1 MVAQNWDG
9 QHVALVGITANI
21 QGRSPQEVIGQRVPK
36 QEEELST
43 QDVLEEI
50 ITEWEEQHELDG
62 VTFDEQLDS
71 WARYTQWSDLLEPE
85 GWSNSGRTDTCG
97 CEIWTRPDFGDGM
110 GTPSTYKSAT
120 THDAGCHRERTDHAH
135 PAMHIWTDHPGEK
148 LLHAI
153 DETGSRTLSMF
164 SVFAALE
171 HDGDMEAARYA
182 AGVTVLRMGG
192 GLPIGLK
199 TVEAL
204 AARGYT
210 DLPQQDPAQRPQ
222 QEVQKKPKFTQVEQE
237 ALSGQPTSVIREY
250 ERLKAAEKAKEIAR
264 QLKTAED
271 KDRRGAVPCFD
282 GNELFALPDLS
293 EKWTIEGMWNSD
305 GQALL
310 YAPAKVGKS
319 TLMHNMIESLTSGRP
334 FLGKFDTPVCP
345 GRVGLI
351 DAELSPHKL
360 KEQLSQLESLD
371 RSKLVVWPI
380 RGRLADFDPTDE
392 VNRTEWATR
401 LRDSNIEILVID
413 CMGPLLKHA
422 GLDEWRDGGMWLQY
436 VRELCAMAGV
446 RAHLVVDHASSKDN
460 GMSNGPRGD
469 SSKVDGPD
477 NMIAF
482 QGHEKNEHANTYN
495 RYSLETYG
503 RGESMKIDLRRIE
516 HGRFISLD
524 EDGGVDATQLAAYKI
539 GAKILAKLEEVHQQL
554 IQEGK
559 DGSDSWPAP
568 TAFWQNNWKQIA
580 DGTGVSKN
588 EVDRVIDRMV
598 SIGAL
603 YKWQVT
609 ASSSRIRPGDQV
621 SKFNRMA
628 GNHYAPNPLFQDNQ
642 PN

>member
-1 MVAQNWDG
+1 MVAQDRDQLQDRKKANDHLYR
-9 QHVALVGITANI
+9 QHVTLLEKELGFLRIGEEVVGKPLAVVDVLGTATSDNKPVAKFNRKTRVLSFTQNYAYTTPGNRTGKCQFLTGMNIDLVGISAMVE
-21 QGRSPQEVIGQRVPK
+21 GRTQ
-36 QEEELST
+36 
-43 QDVLEEI
+43 QDVIERHSQAQYVADAERRKQREDRRNNVDPL
-50 ITEWEEQHELDG
+50 T
-62 VTFDEQLDS
+62 
-71 WARYTQWSDLLEPE
+71 
-85 GWSNSGRTDTCG
+85 GRVRND
-97 CEIWTRPDFGDGM
+97 
-110 GTPSTYKSAT
+110 
-120 THDAGCHRERTDHAH
+120 
-135 PAMHIWTDHPGEK
+135 
-148 LLHAI
+148 
-153 DETGSRTLSMF
+153 
-164 SVFAALE
+164 
-171 HDGDMEAARYA
+171 
-182 AGVTVLRMGG
+182 
-192 GLPIGLK
+192 
-199 TVEAL
+199 
-204 AARGYT
+204 
-210 DLPQQDPAQRPQ
+210 
-222 QEVQKKPKFTQVEQE
+222 
-237 ALSGQPTSVIREY
+237 PTSVDYQYLVAKAREEAEQRIKH
-250 ERLKAAEKAKEIAR
+250 ERRALSAQAR
-264 QLKTAED
+264 GTL
-271 KDRRGAVPCFD
+271 PCFD

-360 KEQLSQLESLD
+360 KDQLSQLESLD

-392 VNRTEWATR
+392 ANRTEWATR

-482 QGHEKNEHANTYN
+482 QGHEKNEHTNTYN

-559 DGSDSWPAP
+559 EGSDSWPAP